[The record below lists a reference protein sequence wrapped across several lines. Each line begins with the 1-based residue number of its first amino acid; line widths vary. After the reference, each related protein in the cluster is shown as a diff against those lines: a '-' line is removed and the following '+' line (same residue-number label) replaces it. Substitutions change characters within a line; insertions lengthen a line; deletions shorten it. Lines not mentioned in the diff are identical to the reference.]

1 MREPHYGCKDMAWG
15 CVQRPFVKK
24 AEEKIGAD
32 VDQWVDSYPIWVS
45 CCLMIPFDW
54 LFRGRKFPDCKEG
67 KRKRW
72 EHERRKRWRKEHFDA
87 ANPPPHRQQIKYVP
101 TRLSPCSVRP
111 RRAEDNISNLDLD
124 PRMGLEDSVLGR
136 LPLEVRQEIYGYVF
150 GHQKNSLILVPFK
163 VRAVPE
169 HECWQRYPHLAELNG
184 RRITRDDKRFWPERP
199 ALLRTCRQVYIEAV
213 HILYTR
219 SAFVITHQEIL
230 LRFAKTT
237 SAQNFN
243 SIRNLC
249 ISIPQARTP
258 IMSRFGHLY
267 SPSESQRWRDFW
279 TTVAGIEC
287 LRTLEVDLCTT
298 IDELDEVSQEEGCQ
312 WVIGPIKKLRGLR
325 RFRLDFRIIKGSG
338 IGNQKTEV
346 PLEEAT
352 KTLVREIEAA
362 VLSPV

>member
-1 MREPHYGCKDMAWG
+1 MHEPHYGCKDMACG
-15 CVQRPFVKK
+15 CVQWPFVRK

-32 VDQWVDSYPIWVS
+32 EDHWVDSYPIWVS
-45 CCLMIPFDW
+45 CCLMIPFGW
-54 LFRGRKFPDCKEG
+54 LFRGRKCPDCKEG

-72 EHERRKRWRKEHFDA
+72 EHERRKRWKNEHIDP
-87 ANPPPHRQQIKYVP
+87 ANPPPGRQQIKYVP

-124 PRMGLEDSVLGR
+124 PRMGLQDSILGR

-150 GHQKNSLILVPFK
+150 GHQKNSMILVPFK

-169 HECWQRYPHLAELNG
+169 HECWQRYPHLSELNG
-184 RRITRDDKRFWPERP
+184 RRITRNDKRFWPERP
-199 ALLRTCRQVYIEAV
+199 ALLRTCRQVYLEAL

-219 SAFVITHQEIL
+219 STFIITHQEIL

-237 SAQNFN
+237 NARNFN

-258 IMSRFGHLY
+258 IMSRLCYTY
-267 SPSESQRWRDFW
+267 SASEFQRWRDFW

-298 IDELDEVSQEEGCQ
+298 INELDEVPQEEGCQ
-312 WVIGPIKKLRGLR
+312 SVVGPIRKIRGLR
-325 RFRLDFRIIKGSG
+325 RFRLDFKIIKGSG

-352 KTLVREIEAA
+352 KAFIREIEAR